1 MFVEVLNTLCQVLR
15 NRFGRFEVRVVESRP
30 LQNQEPWLNKVQP
43 RSIRRRPNEL
53 DSGWLACPKMKR
65 FLMGAEV
72 IPHDVNLA
80 SVSELRDYSLGEKNE
95 DVFGGL
101 GGTRSA
107 HGTSTV
113 RRESRQQLN
122 RCRSVISGR
131 PTRRLFAPTATTSR
145 NGGERAH
152 FIDAD
157 DNAVGRRRAI
167 EVYDLV
173 FFTSK
178 SGSLL
183 SHHVWPALN
192 LNPSAW
198 RRRRIVDRVTCF
210 RPAFCCR
217 CCCSFC
223 RDHVV
228 NFSPR
233 SFGRAEATLMI
244 SVVESSSYRR
254 GRPLL
259 GRSESPA
266 IPESRNRL
274 TQRCAFV

>member
-1 MFVEVLNTLCQVLR
+1 
-15 NRFGRFEVRVVESRP
+15 
-30 LQNQEPWLNKVQP
+30 
-43 RSIRRRPNEL
+43 
-53 DSGWLACPKMKR
+53 
-65 FLMGAEV
+65 MGAEV

-80 SVSELRDYSLGEKNE
+80 SVSELGDYSLREKTD

-107 HGTSTV
+107 HRVTAV
-113 RRESRQQLN
+113 RSESRQQLN
-122 RCRSVISGR
+122 CCRPVISGR
-131 PTRRLFAPTATTSR
+131 STCRLFAPTAAAAR
-145 NGGERAH
+145 DRGQRAH
-152 FIDAD
+152 FIDTD
-157 DNAVGRRRAI
+157 DNAVVRRRAV
-167 EVYDLV
+167 EAYDLV

-198 RRRRIVDRVTCF
+198 RRRRIVDRVRF
-210 RPAFCCR
+210 FKPGLCCR
-217 CCCSFC
+217 CCCSFW

-244 SVVESSSYRR
+244 SVVESSSYWR

-259 GRSESPA
+259 GRSASPA
-266 IPESRNRL
+266 IPESRNRF